1 MFYNSILD
9 NQEVVIVRLRNVPN
23 AYDKLE
29 ECINFVSDPKA
40 YRGNWKEYFKNDNPV
55 QMEIGSGK
63 GQFITELALKNPHI
77 NYIALEKFPAVLI
90 KLIKKI
96 PGEGL
101 GNLAVIS
108 FDAENLEEIFEVGEV
123 DKLYLN
129 FSDPWPKKRHAKRRL
144 TSPDFLKLYKKVLKP
159 GSVIE
164 FKTDN
169 RPLFDYSI
177 ETFES
182 LGYNLIQT
190 TFDLYNSDLLE
201 GNIPTEYEIKFHSM
215 GTPINKLIAVYEL
228 NSSTT
233 EGSKNDISA
242 QK

>member
-1 MFYNSILD
+1 M
-9 NQEVVIVRLRNVPN
+9 RLRNVPN

-29 ECINFVSDPKA
+29 ACNNFVSSPENF
-40 YRGNWKEYFKNDNPV
+40 RGDWNKYFKNNNPIH
-55 QMEIGSGK
+55 MEIGSGK
-63 GQFITELALKNPHI
+63 GQFITELALQNPNV
-77 NYIALEKFPAVLI
+77 NYIAIEKFPAVLI

-101 GNLAVIS
+101 KNLAVIS
-108 FDAENLEEIFEVGEV
+108 FDAEALEEIFDIGEI

-144 TSPDFLKLYKKVLKP
+144 TSPEFLKLYKNVLKP

-182 LGYNLIQT
+182 LGYNLIKT

-201 GNIPTEYEIKFHSM
+201 GNIPTEYEIKFHGM
-215 GTPINKLIAVYEL
+215 GTSINKLIAVYQH
-228 NSSTT
+228 NSSTA
-233 EGSKNDISA
+233 EEK
-242 QK
+242 

>member
-1 MFYNSILD
+1 M
-9 NQEVVIVRLRNVPN
+9 RLRNVPN

-29 ECINFVSDPKA
+29 ACNNYVPSPKD
-40 YRGNWKEYFKNDNPV
+40 YRGNWKEFFKNDNPIH
-55 QMEIGSGK
+55 MEIGSGK
-63 GQFITELALKNPHI
+63 GQFITELALQNPSI
-77 NYIALEKFPAVLI
+77 NYIAIEKFPAVLI

-101 GNLAVIS
+101 ENLAVIS
-108 FDAENLEEIFEVGEV
+108 FDAEELEEIFDIGEI

-144 TSPDFLKLYKKVLKP
+144 TSPEFLKLYKNVLKP

-182 LGYNLIQT
+182 LGYNLIKT
-190 TFDLYNSDLLE
+190 TFDLYKSDLLE
-201 GNIPTEYEIKFHSM
+201 GNIPTEYEIKFHGM
-215 GTPINKLIAVYEL
+215 GTSINKLIAVYQH
-228 NSSTT
+228 NSGTA
-233 EGSKNDISA
+233 EEK
-242 QK
+242 

>member
-1 MFYNSILD
+1 M
-9 NQEVVIVRLRNVPN
+9 RLRNVPN

-29 ECINFVSDPKA
+29 ACNNFVPTPENF
-40 YRGNWKEYFKNDNPV
+40 RGDWNGYFKNNNPIHI
-55 QMEIGSGK
+55 EIGSGK

-77 NYIALEKFPAVLI
+77 NYIAIEKFPAVLI

-101 GNLAVIS
+101 RNLAVIS
-108 FDAENLEEIFEVGEV
+108 FDAEALEEIFDNGEI

-144 TSPDFLKLYKKVLKP
+144 TSPEFLKLYKNVLKP

-182 LGYNLIQT
+182 SGYSLIKT

-201 GNIPTEYEIKFHSM
+201 GNIPTEYEIKFHSL
-215 GTPINKLIAVYEL
+215 GTPINKLIAVYKHPETL
-228 NSSTT
+228 
-233 EGSKNDISA
+233 
-242 QK
+242 